1 MIRTIICGA
10 AGRMGRELLSVFLN
24 DEGIRIV
31 HAIESPVSRY
41 IGQDAGLFAGMDTVG
56 VKISADLEGVIGEC
70 DAVVDFSN
78 PKATLS
84 HLESASRHGKPV
96 VIGTTGFSKDETAA
110 IQGYAANMPVVLSPN
125 MSQGVNVLFHLVKRA
140 AELLGEDFDI
150 EINEVHHNLK
160 KDAPSGTALQ
170 FGRIIAETRKK
181 DLAEIAVYGR
191 QGMIGQRK
199 KGEIGIMAMRVAD
212 VVGEH
217 TVVFGGP
224 GERIEFTHK
233 ASSRK
238 TFASGALR
246 AVKYIQGK
254 TNGLYTMR
262 DVLGLS

>member
-1 MIRTIICGA
+1 MIRTTICGA

-24 DEGIRIV
+24 DKDVGIV
-31 HAIESPVSRY
+31 HAIDSPASKY
-41 IGQDAGLFAGMDTVG
+41 IGQDAGLFAGVDSIG
-56 VKISADLEGVIGEC
+56 VKISADLESVVGEC
-70 DAVVDFSN
+70 DVVVDFTN
-78 PKATLS
+78 PAAALS

-96 VIGTTGFSKDETAA
+96 VMGTTGFSKDETAA
-110 IQGYAANMPVVLSPN
+110 IQGYAKNIPVVLSPN

-140 AELLGEDFDI
+140 AELLGEEFDI

-170 FGRIIAETRKK
+170 FGRIIAETKNK

-191 QGMIGQRK
+191 QGMIGERK

-217 TVVFGGP
+217 TVVFGGT

-233 ASSRK
+233 ANSRK

-254 TNGLYTMR
+254 TRGLYTMR
-262 DVLGLS
+262 DVLGIS

>member
-10 AGRMGRELLSVFLN
+10 AGRMGRELLAVFLS
-24 DEGIRIV
+24 DKDV
-31 HAIESPVSRY
+31 KVVQAIESGASKY
-41 IGQDAGLFAGMDTVG
+41 IGQDAGLFAGMDPIG
-56 VKISADLEGVIGEC
+56 VKISADLESVVGGC
-70 DAVVDFSN
+70 DVVVDFTN

-84 HLESASRHGKPV
+84 HLESAAGHGKPV
-96 VIGTTGFSKDETAA
+96 VIGTTGFNREETAV
-110 IQGYAANMPVVLSPN
+110 IERHAATIPVVFSPN

-140 AELLGEDFDI
+140 TELLGEGFDI

-170 FGRIIAETRKK
+170 FGRVIADAKGK
-181 DLAEIAVYGR
+181 DLDDIAVYCR
-191 QGMIGQRK
+191 HGMIGERK
-199 KGEIGIMAMRVAD
+199 KGEIGFTATRVAD
-212 VVGEH
+212 IVGEH
-217 TVVFGGP
+217 TIVFGGP

-254 TNGLYTMR
+254 PGGLYTMR
-262 DVLGLS
+262 DVLGLL

>member
-1 MIRTIICGA
+1 MIRTTICGA

-24 DEGIRIV
+24 DKDVGIV
-31 HAIESPVSRY
+31 HAIDSPASKY
-41 IGQDAGLFAGMDTVG
+41 IGQDAGLFAGVDSIG
-56 VKISADLEGVIGEC
+56 VKISADLESVVGEC
-70 DAVVDFSN
+70 DVVVDFTN
-78 PKATLS
+78 PAAALS

-96 VIGTTGFSKDETAA
+96 VMGTTGFSKDETAA
-110 IQGYAANMPVVLSPN
+110 I
-125 MSQGVNVLFHLVKRA
+125 LFHLVKRA
-140 AELLGEDFDI
+140 AELLGEEFDI

-170 FGRIIAETRKK
+170 FGRIIAETKNK

-191 QGMIGQRK
+191 QGMIGERK

-217 TVVFGGP
+217 TVVFGGT

-233 ASSRK
+233 ANSRK

-254 TNGLYTMR
+254 TRGLYTMR
-262 DVLGLS
+262 DVLGIS

>member
-24 DEGIRIV
+24 DKEVRV
-31 HAIESPVSRY
+31 VQAIENGVSKY
-41 IGQDAGLFAGMDTVG
+41 IGQDAGLLAGMDPIG
-56 VKISADLEGVIGEC
+56 VEVSADFDGVVHGC
-70 DAVVDFSN
+70 DAIVDFSN

-84 HLESASRHGKPV
+84 HLESASRRGKPV
-96 VIGTTGFSKDETAA
+96 VIGTTGFSKEETAA
-110 IQGYAANMPVVLSPN
+110 IEGHAAKIPVVFSPN

-140 AELLGEDFDI
+140 VELLGENFDI

-160 KDAPSGTALQ
+160 KDAPSGTAVQ
-170 FGRIIAETRKK
+170 FGRVIAEAMGK
-181 DLAEIAVYGR
+181 DLADIAVYGR
-191 QGMIGQRK
+191 HGMIGERK

-217 TVVFGGP
+217 TIVFGGP
-224 GERIEFTHK
+224 GERVEFTHK

-254 TNGLYTMR
+254 TSGLYTMG
-262 DVLGLS
+262 DVLGLV

>member
-1 MIRTIICGA
+1 
-10 AGRMGRELLSVFLN
+10 MGRELLAVFLSDKEVEVVQAVEN
-24 DEGIRIV
+24 R
-31 HAIESPVSRY
+31 VSKY
-41 IGQDAGLFAGMDTVG
+41 VGQDAGLLAGVGPIG
-56 VKISADLEGVIGEC
+56 VKISTDLEGVVEGC

-78 PKATLS
+78 PKATLE
-84 HLESASRHGKPV
+84 HLKSAAGHGKPV
-96 VIGTTGFSKDETAA
+96 VIGTTGFTKEETAV
-110 IQGYAANMPVVLSPN
+110 IEGHAANIPVVLSPN

-140 AELLGEDFDI
+140 AELLGEGFDI

-160 KDAPSGTALQ
+160 KDAPSGTAVQ
-170 FGRIIAETRKK
+170 FGSIIAEVKGK
-181 DLAEIAVYGR
+181 NLADIAVYGR
-191 QGMIGQRK
+191 HGLIGERK

-217 TVVFGGP
+217 TIVFGGP

-254 TNGLYTMR
+254 TKGLYTMR
-262 DVLGLS
+262 DVLGLP